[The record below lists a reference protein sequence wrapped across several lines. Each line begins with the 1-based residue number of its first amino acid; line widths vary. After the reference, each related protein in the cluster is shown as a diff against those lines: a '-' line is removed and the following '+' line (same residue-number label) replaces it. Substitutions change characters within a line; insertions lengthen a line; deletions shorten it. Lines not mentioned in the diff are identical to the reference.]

1 MYKKLPKSRGKGAH
15 PKGKAET
22 CEAYRGQER
31 CLLKARV
38 GSIVTHRH
46 RVEFSQA
53 FCPSSKLVLN

>member
-1 MYKKLPKSRGKGAH
+1 MYKKLPMSREKDAH

-22 CEAYRGQER
+22 CEAHRGQER
-31 CLLKARV
+31 GLLKARV

-53 FCPSSKLVLN
+53 SCSTSKLVLG